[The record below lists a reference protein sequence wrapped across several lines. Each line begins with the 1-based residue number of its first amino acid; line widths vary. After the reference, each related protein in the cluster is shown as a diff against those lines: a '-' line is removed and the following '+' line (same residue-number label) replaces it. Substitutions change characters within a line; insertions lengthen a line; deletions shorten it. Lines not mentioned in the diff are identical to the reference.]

1 MFLLRKK
8 KIMKLIRSK
17 LSDKR
22 EKKLSY
28 DYNYI
33 EEKIQTFLE
42 KYHVDKEM
50 ETFIQ
55 KMIDEEI
62 DLDKAY
68 ANITAKKIDKEP
80 QIQVVF
86 FEKIKVKLEDF
97 IVDCIKQEIN
107 EVQETEGEQ
116 IAIETE
122 EILMNTLETIPL
134 TMFEDGIKR
143 PTLVAYHYFLK
154 VLHQNTEKYMQVN
167 SIKKIKGI
175 KNPNEILANEIYNVV
190 GKDKEMIRFTLTIK
204 NLIEQWLVK
213 YSSKT
218 KIGDFYYDILMITPE
233 YIVEKILKYLIMVAI
248 RNKNPMT
255 LRAIFSSYITLIHK
269 NLFSYYATNLSKV
282 KVGYFKQLENLF
294 TENFDLLHDKGENKD
309 PKKFIMDILI
319 KTYLMK
325 NKRYLK
331 EDMDFLNDE
340 YYQHFFEINYFD
352 AMSSYKYDG
361 NMSLLDHMYFYNTVY
376 KYTKNSSDVYGTSNT
391 LNNKYIVNSEF
402 FKKSNKKKNLL
413 YIQEKLSKKLF
424 AHFYNLFGDKDSVME
439 ILESMA
445 KDIIKK
451 LNFNYYLDEDLKSVE
466 FNFNEYLDNIDYF
479 IDRIEKVVLRDTS
492 IKSNVNVLALPS
504 L

>member
-1 MFLLRKK
+1 
-8 KIMKLIRSK
+8 MKLIRSK
-17 LSDKR
+17 LADKR
-22 EKKLSY
+22 EKKLTY
-28 DYNYI
+28 DYNFI
-33 EEKIQTFLE
+33 EEKIQLFLE
-42 KYHVDKEM
+42 KYQVDKEM
-50 ETFIQ
+50 EIFIQ
-55 KMIDEEI
+55 DLIDKEI

-68 ANITAKKIDKEP
+68 INITAKKIDKEP
-80 QIQVVF
+80 QVQVDF
-86 FEKIKVKLEDF
+86 FSRIKVKLEEF
-97 IVDCIKQEIN
+97 IVDCIKKEIIL
-107 EVQETEGEQ
+107 VQANDGEESA
-116 IAIETE
+116 AITE

-134 TMFEDGIKR
+134 TMFEDGIQR
-143 PTLVAYHYFLK
+143 TTLVAYHYFLK
-154 VLHQNTEKYMQVN
+154 ILHQNTEAYMEKN
-167 SIKKIKGI
+167 KIKKIKGI
-175 KNPNEILANEIYNVV
+175 KNPNEILANEIYNVI

-213 YSSKT
+213 YTSKT

-294 TENFDLLHDKGENKD
+294 TENFDLLHDKGESRD
-309 PKKFIMDILI
+309 PKKFIMDIMI

-325 NKRYLK
+325 NKRHLK
-331 EDMDFLNDE
+331 DDMDFLNDE
-340 YYQHFFEINYFD
+340 YYQHFFETNYFD
-352 AMSSYKYDG
+352 AMSSYKYES
-361 NMSLLDHMYFYNTVY
+361 NMSLLDHMYFYETVY
-376 KYTKNSSDVYGTSNT
+376 KYTKNSSDAHGTSNE

-413 YIQEKLSKKLF
+413 YIQEKLGKKLF
-424 AHFYNLFGDKDSVME
+424 SHFYNIFGDKESVMQ
-439 ILESMA
+439 ILESMS

-479 IDRIEKVVLRDTS
+479 IDRIEKVILRDKS
-492 IKSNVNVLALPS
+492 ITPNINVMDILSNPNDKKA
-504 L
+504 